1 MAEDTI
7 RVRLETDLGE
17 LEKAITQ
24 VSPNKA
30 QQESAKQ
37 YIHDA
42 KFAAANNDLKLFK
55 ENFNKLV
62 DIFKKAAAASGG
74 LSKTLEELTNKQTLL
89 SKEIESLEKKRT
101 DLRNQLTK
109 DNKITATTAKN
120 FYANSAD
127 AKKILLS
134 NGAQATRDQTVALQ
148 QALVEYLK
156 TANKNLRQLT
166 KEDISKISATVGD
179 KTIQYQDI
187 RSAQASNRYVVA
199 ENKYSDTI
207 LGDID
212 SVTNDI
218 NTKQSVVDNL
228 TLEIEK
234 LKAVSDGAADS
245 INKLYA
251 DTNASARDTNSFIS
265 KNIAAQKK
273 VDRSAAT
280 TAIAAP
286 ESPSSGDQKTSSF
299 LGKAFKQFSIYH
311 ILLKNIKVAAREA
324 VKTIKEL
331 DSSLTEQAMVTGKT
345 REQTYALLSSYQD
358 LATQTGATTK
368 EVANLATQFMRQG
381 KTTEDA
387 LILTQAA
394 MSAAKVA
401 GISATDSVNYLT
413 TALNGFQL
421 SAEDAITV
429 SDKFAAVAASAAT
442 SYDEIATALSKVAS
456 QANLAGMSIDY
467 TTALLTKGLE
477 TTREAPETI
486 GTALKTVIARMRELS
501 DYGETLGGDTDIN
514 NVESQLAYVGIAL
527 RDNNGELRSTQD
539 VLDELGKKWDT
550 LNSNQQAAVAKAL
563 AGTRQQ
569 SRLIAMM
576 SDYERVIELQ
586 QISERSAGATLA
598 QMETYLEGMDAALN
612 KINVAW
618 EKIVTNL
625 VDNELIVNLVTIFGG
640 ILDGISSVLSN
651 TVYLEGLLTTI
662 SVILVTM
669 VASKMQTLAAQKLI
683 STEEQK
689 ALKLQLEARLESN
702 KALLTAKKLALEK
715 TKQTKEDQK
724 QLELK
729 EVTNKLDN
737 KLISADEAKLERAR
751 IEAKYEA
758 EKKALDVEIA
768 EITGQIYNDQAQ
780 LNAMEVTSGKNW
792 SNILSLI
799 TMAGGGVTSLATGS
813 QQWLLIL
820 SAVGLAIRALPPLL
834 KIVKATQEQITKEG
848 KKGALL
854 ALAQNAAQN
863 IGLPGLII
871 GGALVALAGVAGVMG
886 IIGAVNASQKS
897 TEEQV
902 NSLSNEIYK
911 LETKARSLDNIA
923 DSYDKIDKQIIKS
936 KKDQEELN
944 ELIDQAA
951 DKMTDEEKA
960 ILNSKRTNKEKIDY
974 IRITQAKADEEAKK
988 NRDKQLALINSLKG
1002 SQLQAFL
1009 DPNSNN
1015 SEVLTAQAAI
1025 YANNNSYLY
1034 DYIDGLGDVK
1044 DGVEEVAQALL
1055 EELTPAEA
1063 LAFANKPERIEEL
1076 VNQLNSLNKAYTS
1089 LSDKDKTGTVTEV
1102 LTSDDYSIVDK
1113 VDAYRQAIA
1122 ALTPEM
1128 QELFNATYA
1137 DIATFAT
1144 FSESVLSF
1152 IDTKGITVDGINDI
1166 GDAINE
1172 LGYTGEAATQ
1182 KLQALF
1188 ATIADGTSI
1197 QDAITTVFGL
1207 DLSSQTG
1214 ITQYNAVLKAYTDAI
1229 GTGILNMGQ
1238 NIQSLKTN
1246 INSFYETAMKWSEL
1260 TDSEKTAFLTDNM
1273 ELFEGPEGQKL
1284 LKAIESQDY
1293 NLIYQAL
1300 SDKDGTLYKKV
1311 QKQIQDIDEEIQ
1323 LEYAKLEEDRNYA
1336 YIQYLEDQKRVLQDS
1351 TNLYAASLETR
1362 LEQEEKFLE
1371 EYKSYREKERDA
1383 LKESLEKRKEAY
1395 SDYFEEINQEA
1406 EDEDFEEQENT
1417 LITNISKLAASTSAN
1432 AINQQAELQKQLENL
1447 EKERIAELRQRA
1459 QDAIVENIS
1468 DTIDDID
1475 KKFDELLNS
1484 QQALLQ
1490 AMNGDLNNP
1499 NELLSKLIST
1509 KLMTEG
1515 LTNLQLSSYVQELQ
1529 ATYGSLNQFAGVDW
1543 SALGQ
1548 VLNTLNLNVNGTTV
1562 NNLTAEQQ
1570 QSIYEAIQAALRQIG
1585 LN

>member
-1 MAEDTI
+1 MAEDIT
-7 RVRLETDLGE
+7 VKVVTETKGLQ
-17 LEKAITQ
+17 EKINSSSLSKEDKS
-24 VSPNKA
+24 VL
-30 QQESAKQ
+30 SAK
-37 YIHDA
+37 
-42 KFAAANNDLKLFK
+42 
-55 ENFNKLV
+55 
-62 DIFKKAAAASGG
+62 
-74 LSKTLEELTNKQTLL
+74 LSEALNLL
-89 SKEIESLEKKRT
+89 SKGANTSARDLSIASGNIRKIIDELVKASAGAKGVSKELIEAQKSLEEATKARDALRKERSNIIKTKINNEGKLRT
-101 DLRNQLTK
+101 SE
-109 DNKITATTAKN
+109 
-120 FYANSAD
+120 ANRLAIAANVTNDRGEAIKSY
-127 AKKILLS
+127 
-134 NGAQATRDQTVALQ
+134 
-148 QALVEYLK
+148 QALV
-156 TANKNLRQLT
+156 N
-166 KEDISKISATVGD
+166 
-179 KTIQYQDI
+179 
-187 RSAQASNRYVVA
+187 
-199 ENKYSDTI
+199 
-207 LGDID
+207 
-212 SVTNDI
+212 
-218 NTKQSVVDNL
+218 
-228 TLEIEK
+228 
-234 LKAVSDGAADS
+234 AADKG
-245 INKLYA
+245 NVAAKQALE
-251 DTNASARDTNSFIS
+251 
-265 KNIAAQKK
+265 NITHTFESYQT
-273 VDRSAAT
+273 RLNELNT
-280 TAIAAP
+280 TAIPNADQAVKTAAEQVAKVEQDSP
-286 ESPSSGDQKTSSF
+286 ETSASVQMQEFGNELQNLIDKLKQIQLEAPDNDGSNKPNDVGVNPGDDLKKLGQNTTQTSTS
-299 LGKAFKQFSIYH
+299 LGKAFKQFSIYA
-311 ILLKNIKVAAREA
+311 IVLRSIKQAAHEA
-324 VKTIKEL
+324 VSTIKEL

-345 REQTYALLSSYQD
+345 REQTYELLSAYQD

-387 LILTQAA
+387 LVLTQAA

-612 KINVAW
+612 RINIAW
-618 EKIVTNL
+618 EKIVTSL
-625 VDNELIVNLVTIFGG
+625 VNSDEIIGLINFVGGFLDKLGDFLSTDFGTI
-640 ILDGISSVLSN
+640 
-651 TVYLEGLLTTI
+651 TLLTTI
-662 SVILVTM
+662 AAIVLSTVNTKILELSLAKQQQIYDVERQKAELKINKLKADAYIAANKERIINEKNVLLEKQKLVTQLKQKE
-669 VASKMQTLAAQKLI
+669 SKQGLSAQEAKDLKDAEQYI
-683 STEEQK
+683 QKNEIRILQEEAQ
-689 ALKLQLEARLESN
+689 LKTAELTTKTYDSQM
-702 KALLTAKKLALEK
+702 ALL
-715 TKQTKEDQK
+715 
-724 QLELK
+724 
-729 EVTNKLDN
+729 DN
-737 KLISADEAKLERAR
+737 
-751 IEAKYEA
+751 
-758 EKKALDVEIA
+758 
-768 EITGQIYNDQAQ
+768 Q
-780 LNAMEVTSGKNW
+780 
-792 SNILSLI
+792 SNILSAIGSSVSGILSI
-799 TMAGGGVTSLATGS
+799 TMLLFSVYKSMATISGLIVT
-813 QQWLLIL
+813 
-820 SAVGLAIRALPPLL
+820 L
-834 KIVKATQEQITKEG
+834 KKKETQERIKNKIAIMKEAAAEKIKAAFG
-848 KKGALL
+848 MAGSASAIPVTGWVIAAAILAAL
-854 ALAQNAAQN
+854 
-863 IGLPGLII
+863 IGTVI
-871 GGALVALAGVAGVMG
+871 GVALTKTNNY
-886 IIGAVNASQKS
+886 NASAEKTADEINQ
-897 TEEQV
+897 
-902 NSLSNEIYK
+902 LSNEIYK

-960 ILNSKRTNKEKIDY
+960 VLNSKRTNKEKIDY
-974 IRITQAKADEEAKK
+974 IKIVQTKADEEAKK

-1009 DPNSNN
+1009 DPNSSN

-1034 DYIDGLGDVK
+1034 DYIDGLKDVK

-1055 EELTPAEA
+1055 AELTPAEA
-1063 LAFANKPERIEEL
+1063 LAFANQPAQIEEL
-1076 VNQLNSLNKAYTS
+1076 VNQLNSLNKVYTS
-1089 LSDKDKTGTVTEV
+1089 LSDKDKTGTITEV

-1152 IDTKGITVDGINDI
+1152 INTKGITVNGINDI

-1188 ATIADGTSI
+1188 ATVVDGTSI

-1207 DLSSQTG
+1207 DLSSETG

-1323 LEYAKLEEDRNYA
+1323 LEYAKLEKDRNYA
-1336 YIQYLEDQKRVLQDS
+1336 YIQYLEDQKKVLQDS

-1371 EYKSYREKERDA
+1371 EYKSYREKEKDA

-1499 NELLSKLIST
+1499 NELLSKLIGT

>member
-1 MAEDTI
+1 MAENDKIT
-7 RVRLETDLGE
+7 LEV
-17 LEKAITQ
+17 Q
-24 VSPNKA
+24 VKNLL
-30 QQESAKQ
+30 ESAKQ
-37 YIHDA
+37 DVSALKNSGAIDA
-42 KFAAANNDLKLFK
+42 YSKKSDRNKNIAADIDAIFKRLEAYAGLSKITEKQEASVLKLFK
-55 ENFNKLV
+55 DLDEILRKIDSDTRPISKSLKEYKDNLDKAV
-62 DIFKKAAAASGG
+62 DGLKKAKEEVSKQSKG
-74 LSKTLEELTNKQTLL
+74 LSKDKTGYSYNKVANELANAGIKTIGGQALDAESIDKLGRALYSRRANSQKISDYLNTNYQAPNEKQKITDIYDTIIQAGKAQAEKYKAAVNNQTTAEQKLKEIQTNQVNVAGNNQIYLNALDRDLKISQATTLKDKDESSGESLGEIGTNK
-89 SKEIESLEKKRT
+89 SKT
-101 DLRNQLTK
+101 
-109 DNKITATTAKN
+109 
-120 FYANSAD
+120 
-127 AKKILLS
+127 
-134 NGAQATRDQTVALQ
+134 
-148 QALVEYLK
+148 
-156 TANKNLRQLT
+156 
-166 KEDISKISATVGD
+166 
-179 KTIQYQDI
+179 
-187 RSAQASNRYVVA
+187 
-199 ENKYSDTI
+199 
-207 LGDID
+207 
-212 SVTNDI
+212 
-218 NTKQSVVDNL
+218 QS
-228 TLEIEK
+228 
-234 LKAVSDGAADS
+234 S
-245 INKLYA
+245 
-251 DTNASARDTNSFIS
+251 
-265 KNIAAQKK
+265 
-273 VDRSAAT
+273 
-280 TAIAAP
+280 
-286 ESPSSGDQKTSSF
+286 
-299 LGKAFKQFSIYH
+299 LGKAFKQFSIYNL
-311 ILLKNIKVAAREA
+311 ILKNIKMAIREA

-345 REQTYALLSSYQD
+345 REQTYELLSAYQN

-387 LILTQAA
+387 LVLTQAA

-618 EKIVTNL
+618 EKIVTNI
-625 VDNELIVNLVTIFGG
+625 VDNEFIIDIATMIGGALDSISALVSNTAFLETLLITVSTVLVTT
-640 ILDGISSVLSN
+640 LA
-651 TVYLEGLLTTI
+651 TKT
-662 SVILVTM
+662 
-669 VASKMQTLAAQKLI
+669 QTLLAQKLI
-683 STEEQK
+683 TKEEEK
-689 ALKLQLEARLESN
+689 ALKIQLEARLASA
-702 KALLTAKKLALEK
+702 KALIIQKQSEIKEK
-715 TKQTKEDQK
+715 QKTLQKQK
-724 QLELK
+724 QLELDTIDAKLQEHTIDAAEAARQKK
-729 EVTNKLDN
+729 EVQ
-737 KLISADEAKLERAR
+737 
-751 IEAKYEA
+751 AKYAIEE
-758 EKKALDVEIA
+758 EKTNAEIA
-768 EITGQIYNDQAQ
+768 QLNVDIANLRAQAISDQAQ
-780 LNAMEVTSGKNW
+780 LNAMEVTSKTNW
-792 SNILSLI
+792 TNILSMV
-799 TMAGGGVTSLATGS
+799 TTVGGGITSAVTGTQKWLMYLSLA
-813 QQWLLIL
+813 
-820 SAVGLAIRALPPLL
+820 GLAIRALPPLL
-834 KIVKATQEQITKEG
+834 KMVKI
-848 KKGALL
+848 
-854 ALAQNAAQN
+854 AQQ
-863 IGLPGLII
+863 
-871 GGALVALAGVAGVMG
+871 
-886 IIGAVNASQKS
+886 AVNAEGLKGAFISLAQKSPEFITGISLLVLAGITAIAGFAGAFTANQKS

-974 IRITQAKADEEAKK
+974 IRIIQAKADEEAKK
-988 NRDKQLALINSLKG
+988 NRDQQLALINSLKG

-1009 DPNSNN
+1009 DPNSSN

-1055 EELTPAEA
+1055 EEFTPAEA
-1063 LAFANKPERIEEL
+1063 LAFANQPEQIKEL

-1113 VDAYRQAIA
+1113 IDAYRQAIA

-1144 FSESVLSF
+1144 FSESVLNF
-1152 IDTKGITVDGINDI
+1152 IDIKGITVNGINDI

-1188 ATIADGTSI
+1188 AVIADGTSI

-1207 DLSSQTG
+1207 DLSSKTG

-1273 ELFEGPEGQKL
+1273 ALFEGPEGQKL

-1293 NLIYQAL
+1293 NLIYEAL

-1311 QKQIQDIDEEIQ
+1311 QQQIQDIDEEIQ

-1336 YIQYLEDQKRVLQDS
+1336 YIQYLEDQKKVLQDS

-1499 NELLSKLIST
+1499 NELLSKLIGT

-1548 VLNTLNLNVNGTTV
+1548 VLNTLNLNVNGTTI

>member
-1 MAEDTI
+1 
-7 RVRLETDLGE
+7 
-17 LEKAITQ
+17 
-24 VSPNKA
+24 
-30 QQESAKQ
+30 
-37 YIHDA
+37 
-42 KFAAANNDLKLFK
+42 
-55 ENFNKLV
+55 
-62 DIFKKAAAASGG
+62 
-74 LSKTLEELTNKQTLL
+74 
-89 SKEIESLEKKRT
+89 
-101 DLRNQLTK
+101 
-109 DNKITATTAKN
+109 
-120 FYANSAD
+120 
-127 AKKILLS
+127 
-134 NGAQATRDQTVALQ
+134 
-148 QALVEYLK
+148 
-156 TANKNLRQLT
+156 
-166 KEDISKISATVGD
+166 
-179 KTIQYQDI
+179 
-187 RSAQASNRYVVA
+187 
-199 ENKYSDTI
+199 
-207 LGDID
+207 
-212 SVTNDI
+212 
-218 NTKQSVVDNL
+218 
-228 TLEIEK
+228 
-234 LKAVSDGAADS
+234 
-245 INKLYA
+245 
-251 DTNASARDTNSFIS
+251 
-265 KNIAAQKK
+265 
-273 VDRSAAT
+273 
-280 TAIAAP
+280 
-286 ESPSSGDQKTSSF
+286 
-299 LGKAFKQFSIYH
+299 
-311 ILLKNIKVAAREA
+311 
-324 VKTIKEL
+324 
-331 DSSLTEQAMVTGKT
+331 
-345 REQTYALLSSYQD
+345 
-358 LATQTGATTK
+358 
-368 EVANLATQFMRQG
+368 
-381 KTTEDA
+381 
-387 LILTQAA
+387 
-394 MSAAKVA
+394 
-401 GISATDSVNYLT
+401 
-413 TALNGFQL
+413 
-421 SAEDAITV
+421 
-429 SDKFAAVAASAAT
+429 
-442 SYDEIATALSKVAS
+442 
-456 QANLAGMSIDY
+456 
-467 TTALLTKGLE
+467 
-477 TTREAPETI
+477 
-486 GTALKTVIARMRELS
+486 
-501 DYGETLGGDTDIN
+501 
-514 NVESQLAYVGIAL
+514 
-527 RDNNGELRSTQD
+527 
-539 VLDELGKKWDT
+539 
-550 LNSNQQAAVAKAL
+550 
-563 AGTRQQ
+563 
-569 SRLIAMM
+569 
-576 SDYERVIELQ
+576 
-586 QISERSAGATLA
+586 
-598 QMETYLEGMDAALN
+598 
-612 KINVAW
+612 
-618 EKIVTNL
+618 
-625 VDNELIVNLVTIFGG
+625 
-640 ILDGISSVLSN
+640 
-651 TVYLEGLLTTI
+651 
-662 SVILVTM
+662 
-669 VASKMQTLAAQKLI
+669 MQTLAAQKLI
-683 STEEQK
+683 AKEEQK
-689 ALKLQLEARLESN
+689 ALKIQLEAHLANVQE
-702 KALLTAKKLALEK
+702 LLTQKESTLEAR
-715 TKQTKEDQK
+715 KE
-724 QLELK
+724 
-729 EVTNKLDN
+729 T
-737 KLISADEAKLERAR
+737 I
-751 IEAKYEA
+751 EA
-758 EKKALDVEIA
+758 EKQVELTKVKNKLEAGTLKDAEATAQMAIIEADYEAKKKELDVEIA
-768 EITGQIYNDQAQ
+768 DLRAQEIRDQAE
-780 LNAMEVTSGKNW
+780 LNAMEVTSKSNW
-792 SNILSLI
+792 SNIFSMV
-799 TMAGGGVTSLATGS
+799 TATGGGIASLVTGS

-820 SAVGLAIRALPPLL
+820 SAASLLIRALPPMFKMVKVAIKAVNAEGL
-834 KIVKATQEQITKEG
+834 KGALISLATKAPGFVTGI
-848 KKGALL
+848 ALL
-854 ALAQNAAQN
+854 ALA
-863 IGLPGLII
+863 
-871 GGALVALAGVAGVMG
+871 GVATVAG
-886 IIGAVNASQKS
+886 IIGAVNANQKS

-960 ILNSKRTNKEKIDY
+960 VLNSKRTNKEKLDY
-974 IRITQAKADEEAKK
+974 IRIVQAKSDEEAKK
-988 NRDKQLALINSLKG
+988 NRAEQLALINSLKG

-1009 DPNSNN
+1009 DPNSSN

-1044 DGVEEVAQALL
+1044 DGVEEVTQALL
-1055 EELTPAEA
+1055 EGLTPAEA
-1063 LAFANKPERIEEL
+1063 LAFANQPERIEEL
-1076 VNQLNSLNKAYTS
+1076 VNQLNSLNKVYTS

-1128 QELFNATYA
+1128 QELFNTTYA

-1152 IDTKGITVDGINDI
+1152 INTKGITVDGINDI

-1207 DLSSQTG
+1207 DLSNKTG

-1260 TDSEKTAFLTDNM
+1260 TDSEKAAFLTDNM

-1311 QKQIQDIDEEIQ
+1311 QQQIQDIDEEIQ

-1336 YIQYLEDQKRVLQDS
+1336 YIQYLEDQKKVLQDS

-1499 NELLSKLIST
+1499 NELLSKLIGT

-1548 VLNTLNLNVNGTTV
+1548 VLNTLNLNVNGTTI

>member
-1 MAEDTI
+1 MAI
-7 RVRLETDLGE
+7 
-17 LEKAITQ
+17 
-24 VSPNKA
+24 
-30 QQESAKQ
+30 
-37 YIHDA
+37 
-42 KFAAANNDLKLFK
+42 
-55 ENFNKLV
+55 
-62 DIFKKAAAASGG
+62 
-74 LSKTLEELTNKQTLL
+74 
-89 SKEIESLEKKRT
+89 
-101 DLRNQLTK
+101 
-109 DNKITATTAKN
+109 
-120 FYANSAD
+120 
-127 AKKILLS
+127 
-134 NGAQATRDQTVALQ
+134 
-148 QALVEYLK
+148 
-156 TANKNLRQLT
+156 
-166 KEDISKISATVGD
+166 
-179 KTIQYQDI
+179 
-187 RSAQASNRYVVA
+187 
-199 ENKYSDTI
+199 
-207 LGDID
+207 
-212 SVTNDI
+212 
-218 NTKQSVVDNL
+218 
-228 TLEIEK
+228 
-234 LKAVSDGAADS
+234 
-245 INKLYA
+245 
-251 DTNASARDTNSFIS
+251 
-265 KNIAAQKK
+265 
-273 VDRSAAT
+273 
-280 TAIAAP
+280 
-286 ESPSSGDQKTSSF
+286 
-299 LGKAFKQFSIYH
+299 
-311 ILLKNIKVAAREA
+311 REA

-387 LILTQAA
+387 LVLTQAA

-501 DYGETLGGDTDIN
+501 DYGETLGGDIDIN

-618 EKIVTNL
+618 EKIVTNI
-625 VDNELIVNLVTIFGG
+625 VDNEFIINIATMIGGALDSISALVSNTAFLETLLITISTVLVTT
-640 ILDGISSVLSN
+640 LA
-651 TVYLEGLLTTI
+651 TKT
-662 SVILVTM
+662 
-669 VASKMQTLAAQKLI
+669 QTLFAQRLI
-683 STEEQK
+683 TKEEEK
-689 ALKLQLEARLESN
+689 ALKIQAEARLASA
-702 KALLTAKKLALEK
+702 KALITQKQSEIIE
-715 TKQTKEDQK
+715 KQTTLQKKK
-724 QLELK
+724 QLEIDIIKDELK
-729 EVTNKLDN
+729 KG
-737 KLISADEAKLERAR
+737 LITAAEAERKQAAVKDKYAAEEAKTNA
-751 IEAKYEA
+751 
-758 EKKALDVEIA
+758 EIA
-768 EITGQIYNDQAQ
+768 QLNVDIANLRAQAISDQAQ
-780 LNAMEVTSGKNW
+780 LNAMEVTSQTNW
-792 SNILSLI
+792 TNILGI
-799 TMAGGGVTSLATGS
+799 VTTVGGGITSAVTGTQKWLMYLSLA
-813 QQWLLIL
+813 
-820 SAVGLAIRALPPLL
+820 GLAIRALPPLL
-834 KIVKATQEQITKEG
+834 KMVKIAQQEVNKTSL
-848 KKGALL
+848 KGALIS
-854 ALAQNAAQN
+854 LAQKSPEF
-863 IGLPGLII
+863 ITGISL
-871 GGALVALAGVAGVMG
+871 LVLAGITAIAGFA
-886 IIGAVNASQKS
+886 GAFTANQKS

-960 ILNSKRTNKEKIDY
+960 VLNSKRTNKEKIDY
-974 IRITQAKADEEAKK
+974 IRIIQAKADEEAKK
-988 NRDKQLALINSLKG
+988 NRDQQLALINSLKD

-1009 DPNSNN
+1009 DPNSSN

-1034 DYIDGLGDVK
+1034 DYIDGLGDIK
-1044 DGVEEVAQALL
+1044 EGVEEVAQALL

-1063 LAFANKPERIEEL
+1063 LAFANQPERIEEL
-1076 VNQLNSLNKAYTS
+1076 VNQLNNLNKAYTS
-1089 LSDKDKTGTVTEV
+1089 LSDKNKTGTVTEV

-1188 ATIADGTSI
+1188 ATIADGTNI

-1207 DLSSQTG
+1207 DLSNQTG

-1273 ELFEGPEGQKL
+1273 QLFEGPEGQKL

-1362 LEQEEKFLE
+1362 VEQEEKFLE

-1499 NELLSKLIST
+1499 NELLSKLIGT

>member
-1 MAEDTI
+1 MAEDIT
-7 RVRLETDLGE
+7 VKVVTETKGLQ
-17 LEKAITQ
+17 EKINSSSLSKEDKS
-24 VSPNKA
+24 VL
-30 QQESAKQ
+30 SAK
-37 YIHDA
+37 
-42 KFAAANNDLKLFK
+42 
-55 ENFNKLV
+55 
-62 DIFKKAAAASGG
+62 
-74 LSKTLEELTNKQTLL
+74 LSEALNLL
-89 SKEIESLEKKRT
+89 SKGANTSARDLSIASGNIRKIIDELVKASAGAKGVSKELIQAQKSLEEATKARDALRKEHSNITKTKINNEGKLRT
-101 DLRNQLTK
+101 SEANRLAIAAN
-109 DNKITATTAKN
+109 ITN
-120 FYANSAD
+120 D
-127 AKKILLS
+127 RG
-134 NGAQATRDQTVALQ
+134 GAIKSY
-148 QALVEYLK
+148 QALV
-156 TANKNLRQLT
+156 
-166 KEDISKISATVGD
+166 S
-179 KTIQYQDI
+179 
-187 RSAQASNRYVVA
+187 
-199 ENKYSDTI
+199 
-207 LGDID
+207 
-212 SVTNDI
+212 
-218 NTKQSVVDNL
+218 
-228 TLEIEK
+228 
-234 LKAVSDGAADS
+234 AADKG
-245 INKLYA
+245 NVAAKQALE
-251 DTNASARDTNSFIS
+251 
-265 KNIAAQKK
+265 NITRTFESYQT
-273 VDRSAAT
+273 RLNELNT
-280 TAIAAP
+280 TAIPNAEQAVKTAAEQVAKVEQDSP
-286 ESPSSGDQKTSSF
+286 ETSASVQMQEFGNELQNLIDKLKQIQSEAPDNDSSGNKPNDVGVDPGDDLKKLSLNTTQASSS
-299 LGKAFKQFSIYH
+299 LGKAFKQFSIYNL
-311 ILLKNIKVAAREA
+311 ILKNIKIAAREA

-345 REQTYALLSSYQD
+345 REQTYALLSDYQE

-368 EVANLATQFMRQG
+368 EIANLTTQFMRQG

-387 LILTQAA
+387 LVLTQAA

-612 KINVAW
+612 KINIAW
-618 EKIVTNL
+618 EKIVTSLTDNQVIINIINRAANL
-625 VDNELIVNLVTIFGG
+625 LDWIGSLLENEVVTIGLIITVSGVALISLIQKLETQKAINRAAIEERKSKIKQQILDKKAYLDTLTKAKGQNAITKELITQQLIQKGYNAAEATA
-640 ILDGISSVLSN
+640 
-651 TVYLEGLLTTI
+651 
-662 SVILVTM
+662 M
-669 VASKMQTLAAQKLI
+669 AQKLSMNKQNSWI
-683 STEEQK
+683 NAEI
-689 ALKLQLEARLESN
+689 LKTQSEINTLQLEQVDASI
-702 KALLTAKKLALEK
+702 
-715 TKQTKEDQK
+715 
-724 QLELK
+724 QL
-729 EVTNKLDN
+729 
-737 KLISADEAKLERAR
+737 
-751 IEAKYEA
+751 
-758 EKKALDVEIA
+758 
-768 EITGQIYNDQAQ
+768 Q
-780 LNAMEVTSGKNW
+780 
-792 SNILSLI
+792 
-799 TMAGGGVTSLATGS
+799 
-813 QQWLLIL
+813 
-820 SAVGLAIRALPPLL
+820 
-834 KIVKATQEQITKEG
+834 
-848 KKGALL
+848 
-854 ALAQNAAQN
+854 QNAAGFSSLLGNALSILTPMISLMTVISTMQSTIN
-863 IGLPGLII
+863 AEKAASIALSKQETKEETKGLLPKVSGMFAKIVSAFSSAGIPGVIAGIALAIGLASALGVGIAASMGAFN
-871 GGALVALAGVAGVMG
+871 GGSE
-886 IIGAVNASQKS
+886 ASKTADEINQ
-897 TEEQV
+897 
-902 NSLSNEIYK
+902 LSNEIYK
-911 LETKARSLDNIA
+911 LETKTRSLDNIA

-960 ILNSKRTNKEKIDY
+960 VLNSKRTNKEKIDY
-974 IRITQAKADEEAKK
+974 IRIVQAKADEEAKK
-988 NRDKQLALINSLKG
+988 NRDQQLALINSLKG

-1009 DPNSNN
+1009 DPNSSN

-1044 DGVEEVAQALL
+1044 EGVEEVAQALL

-1063 LAFANKPERIEEL
+1063 LAFANQPEQIEEL
-1076 VNQLNSLNKAYTS
+1076 INQLNSLNKVYIS
-1089 LSDKDKTGTVTEV
+1089 LSDKNKTGTVTEV

-1152 IDTKGITVDGINDI
+1152 IDAKGITVNGINDI

-1188 ATIADGTSI
+1188 ATIADGTNI

-1273 ELFEGPEGQKL
+1273 QLFEGPEGQKL

-1293 NLIYQAL
+1293 NLIYEAL

-1311 QKQIQDIDEEIQ
+1311 QQQIQDIDEEIQ

-1336 YIQYLEDQKRVLQDS
+1336 YIQYLEDQKKVLQDS

-1499 NELLSKLIST
+1499 NELLSKLIGT

>member
-1 MAEDTI
+1 M
-7 RVRLETDLGE
+7 
-17 LEKAITQ
+17 Q
-24 VSPNKA
+24 
-30 QQESAKQ
+30 
-37 YIHDA
+37 
-42 KFAAANNDLKLFK
+42 NN
-55 ENFNKLV
+55 
-62 DIFKKAAAASGG
+62 
-74 LSKTLEELTNKQTLL
+74 
-89 SKEIESLEKKRT
+89 
-101 DLRNQLTK
+101 
-109 DNKITATTAKN
+109 
-120 FYANSAD
+120 
-127 AKKILLS
+127 
-134 NGAQATRDQTVALQ
+134 
-148 QALVEYLK
+148 
-156 TANKNLRQLT
+156 
-166 KEDISKISATVGD
+166 
-179 KTIQYQDI
+179 
-187 RSAQASNRYVVA
+187 
-199 ENKYSDTI
+199 
-207 LGDID
+207 
-212 SVTNDI
+212 
-218 NTKQSVVDNL
+218 
-228 TLEIEK
+228 
-234 LKAVSDGAADS
+234 
-245 INKLYA
+245 
-251 DTNASARDTNSFIS
+251 
-265 KNIAAQKK
+265 
-273 VDRSAAT
+273 
-280 TAIAAP
+280 
-286 ESPSSGDQKTSSF
+286 
-299 LGKAFKQFSIYH
+299 
-311 ILLKNIKVAAREA
+311 
-324 VKTIKEL
+324 
-331 DSSLTEQAMVTGKT
+331 
-345 REQTYALLSSYQD
+345 
-358 LATQTGATTK
+358 
-368 EVANLATQFMRQG
+368 
-381 KTTEDA
+381 
-387 LILTQAA
+387 
-394 MSAAKVA
+394 
-401 GISATDSVNYLT
+401 
-413 TALNGFQL
+413 
-421 SAEDAITV
+421 
-429 SDKFAAVAASAAT
+429 
-442 SYDEIATALSKVAS
+442 
-456 QANLAGMSIDY
+456 
-467 TTALLTKGLE
+467 
-477 TTREAPETI
+477 
-486 GTALKTVIARMRELS
+486 
-501 DYGETLGGDTDIN
+501 
-514 NVESQLAYVGIAL
+514 
-527 RDNNGELRSTQD
+527 
-539 VLDELGKKWDT
+539 
-550 LNSNQQAAVAKAL
+550 
-563 AGTRQQ
+563 
-569 SRLIAMM
+569 
-576 SDYERVIELQ
+576 
-586 QISERSAGATLA
+586 
-598 QMETYLEGMDAALN
+598 
-612 KINVAW
+612 
-618 EKIVTNL
+618 
-625 VDNELIVNLVTIFGG
+625 
-640 ILDGISSVLSN
+640 
-651 TVYLEGLLTTI
+651 
-662 SVILVTM
+662 
-669 VASKMQTLAAQKLI
+669 
-683 STEEQK
+683 
-689 ALKLQLEARLESN
+689 
-702 KALLTAKKLALEK
+702 
-715 TKQTKEDQK
+715 
-724 QLELK
+724 
-729 EVTNKLDN
+729 
-737 KLISADEAKLERAR
+737 
-751 IEAKYEA
+751 
-758 EKKALDVEIA
+758 
-768 EITGQIYNDQAQ
+768 
-780 LNAMEVTSGKNW
+780 
-792 SNILSLI
+792 
-799 TMAGGGVTSLATGS
+799 
-813 QQWLLIL
+813 
-820 SAVGLAIRALPPLL
+820 
-834 KIVKATQEQITKEG
+834 
-848 KKGALL
+848 
-854 ALAQNAAQN
+854 
-863 IGLPGLII
+863 
-871 GGALVALAGVAGVMG
+871 
-886 IIGAVNASQKS
+886 
-897 TEEQV
+897 
-902 NSLSNEIYK
+902 
-911 LETKARSLDNIA
+911 

-960 ILNSKRTNKEKIDY
+960 VLNSKRTNKEKIDY
-974 IRITQAKADEEAKK
+974 IRIVQAKADEEAKK
-988 NRDKQLALINSLKG
+988 NRDQQLALINSLKG

-1009 DPNSNN
+1009 DPNSSN

-1063 LAFANKPERIEEL
+1063 LAFANQPEQIEEL

-1102 LTSDDYSIVDK
+1102 LTSDDYSIADK

-1137 DIATFAT
+1137 DIAIFAT

-1188 ATIADGTSI
+1188 AVIADGTSI

-1207 DLSSQTG
+1207 DLSSETG

-1260 TDSEKTAFLTDNM
+1260 TDSEKAAFLTDNM

-1311 QKQIQDIDEEIQ
+1311 QQQIQDIDEEIQ
-1323 LEYAKLEEDRNYA
+1323 LEYAKLEKDRNYA
-1336 YIQYLEDQKRVLQDS
+1336 YIQYLEDQKKVLQDS

-1499 NELLSKLIST
+1499 NELLSKLIGT

-1548 VLNTLNLNVNGTTV
+1548 VLNTLNLNVNGTTI
-1562 NNLTAEQQ
+1562 NNRTAEQQ